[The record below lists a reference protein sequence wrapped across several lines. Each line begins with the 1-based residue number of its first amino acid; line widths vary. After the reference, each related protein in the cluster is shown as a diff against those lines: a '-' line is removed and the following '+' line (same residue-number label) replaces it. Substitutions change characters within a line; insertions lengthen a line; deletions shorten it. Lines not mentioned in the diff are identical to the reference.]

1 MSTELQTSQKKTFMA
16 KLVDLISSIFLPVL
30 SVIMAAG
37 VLKAFLLLLNA
48 LQLLSEG
55 SDTYYVLSFISNA
68 GFYFLPLLL
77 AHSTAKH
84 FGGDAYLALFLTAI
98 LFHPDFTSLV
108 EAGEAKSF
116 LTLEIPL
123 RSYGSAVV
131 PAILIGFC
139 VAYFE
144 RFLRKWIPEVISFF
158 AVPFLTALVMGPAIL
173 LLLGPAGSML
183 GDLLSGGLSFVH
195 EVIGWPAVALLAG
208 CCPLLIAGGFPL
220 CFIPLSLSMLAST
233 GYDPF
238 TRPAF
243 LAANIS
249 IAASALAVF
258 VKSRQKATKTLALQA
273 SLTGFMGVTEP
284 SIYGVLIPLKR
295 PFLSASIAAAIGGG
309 FAGFTQVK
317 SVAYASPS
325 LVTLPIFINDTFV
338 YALITAGLSAVL
350 SFVLTWILGFEVT
363 PLRGLNK
370 NN

>member
-1 MSTELQTSQKKTFMA
+1 MSR
-16 KLVDLISSIFLPVL
+16 LVDIISGIFLPVL

-37 VLKAFLLLLNA
+37 VLKAFLLLLAA
-48 LQLLSEG
+48 LRLLSEH

-77 AHSTAKH
+77 AHSAAKH

-98 LFHPDFTSLV
+98 LFHPDFTALV
-108 EAGEAKSF
+108 ENGTAKSF
-116 LTLEIPL
+116 LSLDIPL

-158 AVPFLTALVMGPAIL
+158 AVPFLTALVMGPLVL
-173 LLLGPAGSML
+173 LALGPAGSFL
-183 GDLLSGGLSFVH
+183 GDLLSGGLSLIH
-195 EVIGWPAVALLAG
+195 QAAGWPAVALLAG

-220 CFIPLSLSMLAST
+220 CFIPLSLAMLAST
-233 GYDPF
+233 GYDAF

-243 LAANIS
+243 LAANIA

-258 VKSRQKATKTLALQA
+258 AKSRQKATKTLALQS

-284 SIYGVLIPLKR
+284 SVYGVLIPLKR
-295 PFLSASIAAAIGGG
+295 PFLAASIAAAASGA

-325 LVTLPIFINDTFV
+325 LVTLPIFMGSSFV
-338 YALITAGLSAVL
+338 YALLTVLLSAAL
-350 SFVLTWILGFEVT
+350 SFALTWIMGFEDQ
-363 PLRGLNK
+363 PLHSSQK
-370 NN
+370 